1 MRRLPAL
8 LPLLI
13 AALLALATY
22 WLQFVVGNERPTG
35 LGNDRGDP
43 DAIVENFHVDKFD
56 QTGRLAMTLDADE
69 LKHYPADDSADLK
82 QPRVHFISVGR
93 DSTWRS
99 DKARITDRG
108 DHIQLVDNVRGV
120 RVATTDS
127 VEQVLTTSEA
137 KVLTDDE
144 IVHIDKPL
152 TMTQGAIRINAA
164 SGAWNNIDGSL
175 QLKQVDA
182 ILQRTPNVTPN

>member
-22 WLQFVVGNERPTG
+22 WLQFVVSSEHPPG

-43 DAIVENFHVDKFD
+43 DAIVERFHVDKFD

-69 LKHYPADDSADLK
+69 LRHYPADDSADLK
-82 QPRVHFISVGR
+82 QPRVHFISTGR

-99 DKARITDRG
+99 DKARVTDRG
-108 DHIQLVDNVRGV
+108 NHIKLTDNVRGV
-120 RVATTDS
+120 RVATGES
-127 VEQVLTTSEA
+127 LEQVLTTSEA
-137 KVLTDDE
+137 NVRTDDE
-144 IVHIDKPL
+144 IVLINKPL
-152 TMTQGAIRINAA
+152 RLAQGATRIDAA
-164 SGAWNNIDGSL
+164 SGEWNNIEGLL
-175 QLKQVDA
+175 QLRQVDA
-182 ILQRTPNVTPN
+182 TLQRTPD